1 MGAPLAEGAAPRK
14 PEAPLDKIRT
24 NREHSTVH
32 SDQRAPVAGT
42 KRVDPGWRQNEGTVP
57 MTFAFATLAFLAAA
71 WLAIVVFAG
80 TVEDYGMKVRAA
92 LSGTPPQPWPAIA
105 GRMSPRYLAR
115 RTLRPQPRL
124 AWRAAA

>member
-14 PEAPLDKIRT
+14 LEAPLDKIRT
-24 NREHSTVH
+24 NQEHSIVH
-32 SDQRAPVAGT
+32 SDQHAPVAGT
-42 KRVDPGWRQNEGTVP
+42 KRVDPGWRQNEGTGS

-71 WLAIVVFAG
+71 WLAIVVLAG

-92 LSGTPPQPWPAIA
+92 LSGTSPPVLPAIA
-105 GRMSPRYLAR
+105 GRLSPRYPAR
-115 RTLRPQPRL
+115 RPVRPQPRP

>member
-1 MGAPLAEGAAPRK
+1 
-14 PEAPLDKIRT
+14 
-24 NREHSTVH
+24 
-32 SDQRAPVAGT
+32 
-42 KRVDPGWRQNEGTVP
+42 